1 MVSCR
6 VTELWS
12 NEPITETAEHV
23 IDGQRD
29 GRGEGWTE
37 KVGWMN
43 GARSA
48 CIQAAVGMETII
60 ATGVGKN

>member
-1 MVSCR
+1 MWIPLFSALSLCVGSLMVSCR

-37 KVGWMN
+37 KVG
-43 GARSA
+43 
-48 CIQAAVGMETII
+48 
-60 ATGVGKN
+60 